1 MLQSAGFQ
9 DLGKTAV
16 KIAAALGA
24 GKAASEQ
31 LSGEAARH
39 RAHRANLMGA
49 SVNQATAAQVLS
61 SNLICILLFVLQ
73 ACSISNTP
81 PFLKKMEIHDTRQR
95 ARVQILHFEN
105 LRRL

>member
-16 KIAAALGA
+16 KIAATLGA

-49 SVNQATAAQVLS
+49 SVKQATAAQVLLS
-61 SNLICILLFVLQ
+61 SLIFHLHAHFCV
-73 ACSISNTP
+73 ASIFHKQHP
-81 PFLKKMEIHDTRQR
+81 AFRRWKLMIQR
-95 ARVQILHFEN
+95 KELEFKFFT
-105 LRRL
+105 